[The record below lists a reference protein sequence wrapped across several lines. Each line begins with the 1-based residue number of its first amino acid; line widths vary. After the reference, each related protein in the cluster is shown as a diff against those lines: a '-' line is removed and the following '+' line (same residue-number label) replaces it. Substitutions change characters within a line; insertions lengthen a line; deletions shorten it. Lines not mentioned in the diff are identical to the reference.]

1 MPLWLHAGIVVILL
15 LAVVPAFVW
24 ANTGR
29 LSSAW
34 YALKRYLLCLAILI
48 VPGAVFTLVY
58 WLMVSPR

>member
-34 YALKRYLLCLAILI
+34 YALKRYLLCLGVIAAPAAVWLLWGLI
-48 VPGAVFTLVY
+48 V
-58 WLMVSPR
+58 SP